1 MPRHKDAKAQ
11 QILMRKASPRG
22 VTRSNYA
29 EPRGGA
35 LGAKYTQAQQVL
47 MHNAAGQDD
56 GVGIYSEP
64 CTGVLGAKDASLS

>member
-1 MPRHKDAKAQ
+1 MMHNAAGQSDGVGTYSEPCTGVLGAKDAK
-11 QILMRKASPRG
+11 
-22 VTRSNYA
+22 
-29 EPRGGA
+29 
-35 LGAKYTQAQQVL
+35 AQQVL